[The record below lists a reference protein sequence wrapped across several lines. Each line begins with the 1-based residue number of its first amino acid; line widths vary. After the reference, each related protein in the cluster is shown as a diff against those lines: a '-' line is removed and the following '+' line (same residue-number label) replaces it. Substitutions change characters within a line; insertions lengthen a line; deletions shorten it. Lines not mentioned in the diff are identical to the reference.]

1 MESEMRKK
9 SGSETH
15 SRMEHRRE
23 KARRQKSLI
32 CRLISLICVAVFLFS
47 LVKLVNI
54 WRSYREAEQFYD
66 SAAHEY
72 TSQNEW
78 KKLSGS
84 EAEKKPPISVDFSEL
99 LSINED
105 IIGWIYLDDTVVNY
119 PLLQGENNFYYLDK
133 TYYKKYLASGSI
145 YLDAGND
152 RNFSDPHSI
161 IYGHNMKNHTMFG
174 DLDDFMDA
182 DYLKEHPYID
192 IFLTDGTWL
201 RYEIFSVY
209 RAGVEDG
216 TYDVPLNEKA
226 DFAAFLELA
235 REKNIYKES
244 GLALPEPDEQDR
256 VLTLSTCT
264 EDSADLER
272 FVVTAVLV
280 NIDGEAE

>member
-1 MESEMRKK
+1 M
-9 SGSETH
+9 
-15 SRMEHRRE
+15 
-23 KARRQKSLI
+23 SL
-32 CRLISLICVAVFLFS
+32 F
-47 LVKLVNI
+47 
-54 WRSYREAEQFYD
+54 
-66 SAAHEY
+66 
-72 TSQNEW
+72 
-78 KKLSGS
+78 
-84 EAEKKPPISVDFSEL
+84 
-99 LSINED
+99 
-105 IIGWIYLDDTVVNY
+105 
-119 PLLQGENNFYYLDK
+119 
-133 TYYKKYLASGSI
+133 
-145 YLDAGND
+145 
-152 RNFSDPHSI
+152 
-161 IYGHNMKNHTMFG
+161 
-174 DLDDFMDA
+174 
-182 DYLKEHPYID
+182 D